1 MLGGG
6 GGGNEP
12 GGMLRSSLKRIVSTG
27 ALAGGTRGPSLAP
40 SRLRAP
46 RSHPLPRVA
55 SFGSDASLDSLAAST
70 PRGDLQVGIRA

>member
-6 GGGNEP
+6 GGEP

-40 SRLRAP
+40 SRLHRAP

-70 PRGDLQVGIRA
+70 PRGDLQVGIQA